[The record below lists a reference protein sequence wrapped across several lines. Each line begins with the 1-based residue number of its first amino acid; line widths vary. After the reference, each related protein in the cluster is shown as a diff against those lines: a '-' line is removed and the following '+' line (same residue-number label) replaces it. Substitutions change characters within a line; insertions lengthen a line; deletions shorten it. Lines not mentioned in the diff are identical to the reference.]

1 MAKDTTN
8 YIEQGIE
15 QIRMA
20 LATEKPFIR
29 YKALLLSDSPH
40 LTKYPT
46 ITIEFDSGEEEWISL
61 PRKKRLHLTYVITV
75 YYEEFSENTRR
86 EKVREFLN
94 KVTNVLRENYDFN
107 GWALYSDILD
117 MTPYIIAHG
126 EKLIAGGAIRI
137 TLHKDI
143 AIT

>member
-1 MAKDTTN
+1 MAKDTIN
-8 YIEQGIE
+8 YVEQGIE
-15 QIRMA
+15 QIKTV
-20 LATEKPFIR
+20 LESEKSFIQ
-29 YKALLLSDSPH
+29 YKALLSSDSPH

-61 PRKKRLHLTYVITV
+61 PRKKRLHLTYVVTV
-75 YYEEFSENTRR
+75 YYEEFSESTRR
-86 EKVREFLN
+86 EKVRQFLN
-94 KVTNVLRENYDFN
+94 NVANVLRENYDFS

-117 MTPYIIAHG
+117 VTPYIIARG

-143 AIT
+143 SIS